1 MRTNH
6 KKLMVQLRF
15 KDEILKMKA
24 DGKSINEITK
34 AINKRA
40 IQTKLKVTLSASTIR
55 NLIKKYEKKD

>member
-1 MRTNH
+1 MI
-6 KKLMVQLRF
+6 QLRF
-15 KDEILKMKA
+15 KDEILKMKTQ
-24 DGKSINEITK
+24 GKTINEITK